1 MNANVDNAI
10 VGLKDTVCTLQ
21 EQVDAMQNQLAVR
34 DERPT
39 NHLYQVNVQVYMD
52 TRKLVIWHEGGRE
65 HQMFISDG
73 SIRTME
79 DGHQYVAL
87 TSCKF
92 EAARGSA
99 DVADPKRPLDKLFY
113 IFVESPINT
122 FYSLLKRGDEDIWA
136 GHLSLPTDPPW
147 RRYAPY

>member
-1 MNANVDNAI
+1 M
-10 VGLKDTVCTLQ
+10 KETVSQL
-21 EQVDAMQNQLAVR
+21 EEKIDAMQNRLALV

-52 TRKLVIWHEGGRE
+52 TRKLVVWHEGGRE
-65 HQMFISDG
+65 HKMFISDG

-99 DVADPKRPLDKLFY
+99 DVADPKRL
-113 IFVESPINT
+113 
-122 FYSLLKRGDEDIWA
+122 R
-136 GHLSLPTDPPW
+136 
-147 RRYAPY
+147 

>member
-1 MNANVDNAI
+1 MMNANVDNAI

-87 TSCKF
+87 ASCKF

-99 DVADPKRPLDKLFY
+99 DVAVPKRL
-113 IFVESPINT
+113 
-122 FYSLLKRGDEDIWA
+122 R
-136 GHLSLPTDPPW
+136 
-147 RRYAPY
+147 